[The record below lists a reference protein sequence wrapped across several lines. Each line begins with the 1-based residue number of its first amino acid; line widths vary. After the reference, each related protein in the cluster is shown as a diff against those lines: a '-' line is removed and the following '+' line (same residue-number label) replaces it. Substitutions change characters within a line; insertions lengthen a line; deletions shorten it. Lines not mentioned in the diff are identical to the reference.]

1 MKKNRLGIA
10 VLVVVAGS
18 LGACGG
24 EEAAGGGTASLK
36 PQLPPSA
43 IELES
48 TQGCLLDVDC
58 AEGLFCFQRQCT
70 WECEADEDC
79 RVGATCSQNG
89 RCVLPAS
96 LRPSKN
102 PLAPE
107 LDEEGFADVAGQ
119 QPVDVEEYPP
129 RVVEID
135 PGEPFVTVG
144 LRTKRPVEGGAIMY
158 RVEHEGKEG
167 EVPRTLRAEGET
179 EFRFQVPTGRA
190 SGNEGEPGLQ
200 RVMLTTSIGGFP
212 INVVPRISI
221 GGLYAAE
228 VQVREFGGSGL
239 PIRFGLRI
247 EPENASLEEATVRS
261 ILLPASSHDLLS
273 PLRDASTSGP
283 KVTWVE
289 RPLEWDEVAGVWFAR
304 FAHRFEIGGSSQFGK
319 GETTRLIRLEIHQVD
334 GKRILGALADRWEGL
349 FDARTADGVVIPGRV
364 GLAGP
369 FTAHRQQRLP
379 AEAREARM
387 GDGAIPP
394 PPAREPLAITH
405 CPEDVLRPLLLE
417 LASRD
422 SDACEGITTLET
434 FRRAGSERRAR
445 CALAVTDLALEGP
458 TTASQ
463 VLAFLREDEPNPG
476 GISFG
481 EFLERC
487 AAGEGFCVPS
497 PPVLCSEQLLAFA
510 YQAQTDELSMAG
522 ELLEK
527 YQLAAR
533 ESYLG
538 RQLAAFQVDTNT
550 RLDWLRTSEAPLFL
564 ANELRAYNEEILARW
579 EKQVLQA
586 HFDVLARQFSPAS
599 LEVLARAPTDPAAI
613 AVRKTILLEQAQTW
627 QGAMEALQI
636 AAQRWNSLHQNDLRR
651 EEAANYVRSRS
662 FELYLAAAVLSHLN
676 RSSGSSATSSIFGS
690 GFAALMRTQE
700 QLSLPFDDLIFMRD
714 AEVVVSRSVDP
725 QSSSNTVLRELEEL
739 ARKAVEDA
747 QASVDRVLDDA
758 QESEVDAH
766 VLTSRMQTQ
775 LEELRAELVAL
786 CGLPLGCTLADLDS
800 RPECAVAVEPGR
812 CGFLIDP
819 ESGGYEDFERMEGME
834 NVSEAGQALL
844 AFRQALIEYRM
855 AEDEFRANEEQARIE
870 LENADAFARNLERWQ
885 ARRREVQVEI
895 DRIYAEISA
904 IGNATF
910 AAEMAQ
916 LDQAQALRRQAYEL
930 QAQQVKE
937 WAKIRYQG
945 VAADMRKMTTINALG
960 RSAEGLTLAADEL
973 DSLADAINEGVPSI
987 NGLSNDYTFAARLV
1001 VGMSTYFGTT
1011 ALRTSAW
1018 ALNTAAVRL
1027 EQELTEAQARRD
1039 AQLSE
1044 LSDLADLAQ
1053 ALTGNQLEDLAAN
1066 LRRIELT
1073 NDREIAIR
1081 ESLIDALR
1089 RNLEQDIAYDRDLME
1104 LRDRRL
1110 QAKIRIQESAAAK
1123 VRILRAELVAA
1134 QRQMAYMEAVQRAQL
1149 LQGRALALEDRLNQL
1164 ENLIASPS
1172 VIFAFANRLARAES
1186 RVERAKGL
1194 LYDWLVALEY
1204 YAVRPFVN
1212 QRLAIML
1219 ARNPSQ
1225 LEAIANELLRL
1236 QRVCGGMITYE
1247 TVDLSLRD
1255 DLLRGGFDMRQAEE
1269 EGFVTAAERFRA
1281 ILAKGNVPVDT
1292 QVRYS
1297 TDENIG
1303 DVIANRSVLA
1313 ATFDLRLDDF
1323 ANLAFTCNA
1332 KIASIDV
1339 HLVGEEL
1346 GEHVRPTVSILYDG
1360 TSTMRSCQPNIQAI
1374 VGALS
1379 PGSTSFGSRTTFRT
1393 AGRSVSPVARIGEFG
1408 EPGTANRGLEGL
1420 PLASRYTIMIDPEKG
1435 ENERVNWAALDD
1447 VMIRLTYVYQD
1458 MFPEGQCE

>member
-107 LDEEGFADVAGQ
+107 LDEEGFADVAG
-119 QPVDVEEYPP
+119 
-129 RVVEID
+129 
-135 PGEPFVTVG
+135 
-144 LRTKRPVEGGAIMY
+144 
-158 RVEHEGKEG
+158 
-167 EVPRTLRAEGET
+167 
-179 EFRFQVPTGRA
+179 
-190 SGNEGEPGLQ
+190 
-200 RVMLTTSIGGFP
+200 
-212 INVVPRISI
+212 
-221 GGLYAAE
+221 
-228 VQVREFGGSGL
+228 
-239 PIRFGLRI
+239 
-247 EPENASLEEATVRS
+247 
-261 ILLPASSHDLLS
+261 
-273 PLRDASTSGP
+273 
-283 KVTWVE
+283 
-289 RPLEWDEVAGVWFAR
+289 
-304 FAHRFEIGGSSQFGK
+304 
-319 GETTRLIRLEIHQVD
+319 
-334 GKRILGALADRWEGL
+334 
-349 FDARTADGVVIPGRV
+349 
-364 GLAGP
+364 
-369 FTAHRQQRLP
+369 
-379 AEAREARM
+379 
-387 GDGAIPP
+387 
-394 PPAREPLAITH
+394 
-405 CPEDVLRPLLLE
+405 
-417 LASRD
+417 
-422 SDACEGITTLET
+422 
-434 FRRAGSERRAR
+434 
-445 CALAVTDLALEGP
+445 
-458 TTASQ
+458 
-463 VLAFLREDEPNPG
+463 
-476 GISFG
+476 
-481 EFLERC
+481 
-487 AAGEGFCVPS
+487 
-497 PPVLCSEQLLAFA
+497 
-510 YQAQTDELSMAG
+510 
-522 ELLEK
+522 
-527 YQLAAR
+527 
-533 ESYLG
+533 
-538 RQLAAFQVDTNT
+538 
-550 RLDWLRTSEAPLFL
+550 
-564 ANELRAYNEEILARW
+564 
-579 EKQVLQA
+579 
-586 HFDVLARQFSPAS
+586 
-599 LEVLARAPTDPAAI
+599 
-613 AVRKTILLEQAQTW
+613 
-627 QGAMEALQI
+627 
-636 AAQRWNSLHQNDLRR
+636 
-651 EEAANYVRSRS
+651 
-662 FELYLAAAVLSHLN
+662 
-676 RSSGSSATSSIFGS
+676 
-690 GFAALMRTQE
+690 
-700 QLSLPFDDLIFMRD
+700 
-714 AEVVVSRSVDP
+714 
-725 QSSSNTVLRELEEL
+725 
-739 ARKAVEDA
+739 
-747 QASVDRVLDDA
+747 
-758 QESEVDAH
+758 
-766 VLTSRMQTQ
+766 
-775 LEELRAELVAL
+775 
-786 CGLPLGCTLADLDS
+786 
-800 RPECAVAVEPGR
+800 
-812 CGFLIDP
+812 
-819 ESGGYEDFERMEGME
+819 
-834 NVSEAGQALL
+834 
-844 AFRQALIEYRM
+844 
-855 AEDEFRANEEQARIE
+855 
-870 LENADAFARNLERWQ
+870 
-885 ARRREVQVEI
+885 
-895 DRIYAEISA
+895 
-904 IGNATF
+904 
-910 AAEMAQ
+910 
-916 LDQAQALRRQAYEL
+916 
-930 QAQQVKE
+930 
-937 WAKIRYQG
+937 
-945 VAADMRKMTTINALG
+945 
-960 RSAEGLTLAADEL
+960 
-973 DSLADAINEGVPSI
+973 
-987 NGLSNDYTFAARLV
+987 
-1001 VGMSTYFGTT
+1001 
-1011 ALRTSAW
+1011 
-1018 ALNTAAVRL
+1018 
-1027 EQELTEAQARRD
+1027 
-1039 AQLSE
+1039 
-1044 LSDLADLAQ
+1044 
-1053 ALTGNQLEDLAAN
+1053 
-1066 LRRIELT
+1066 
-1073 NDREIAIR
+1073 
-1081 ESLIDALR
+1081 
-1089 RNLEQDIAYDRDLME
+1089 
-1104 LRDRRL
+1104 
-1110 QAKIRIQESAAAK
+1110 
-1123 VRILRAELVAA
+1123 

-1281 ILAKGNVPVDT
+1281 VLAKGNVPVDT